1 MARAAGPQARP
12 QPPTESAVPNTAG
25 NADVQGL
32 GREAAA
38 RAGAVG
44 TGGFG
49 SGKTSEDWL
58 FASKP
63 TPATFLAGHPGF
75 APEDRQCPHDP
86 ALAQDPADFDEFGF
100 TTKEEELMSVPTW
113 LEALRHNKIR

>member
-75 APEDRQCPHDP
+75 APEET
-86 ALAQDPADFDEFGF
+86 A
-100 TTKEEELMSVPTW
+100 SVPMIQRLPKT
-113 LEALRHNKIR
+113 LLTSTNSASPRRRRS